1 MSPLLSGAL
10 VLSILHALIPSHWLP
25 VLAIGRQQ
33 GWTRTDI
40 LWVTLMAGAAHV
52 ASTVIFGLLLAWA
65 GDALSERVEAFSRWV
80 APAIL
85 IIWGAVY
92 VYRHYY
98 HHHFHLS
105 HQAGGKSVIGALLVA
120 MFFSPCLEIE
130 GYFLAAGQFG
140 WWFVGTLALLYAVVT
155 LLGMM
160 IWMRLA
166 LSGLKKVDWHALEHH
181 AGLITGITLIFSGLL
196 LFMLE

>member
-10 VLSILHALIPSHWLP
+10 LLSILHALIPSHWLP

-40 LWVTLMAGAAHV
+40 LWVTLLAGAAHV
-52 ASTVIFGLLLAWA
+52 ASTVLFGLLLAWA
-65 GDALSERVEAFSRWV
+65 GDALSDRVEAFSTWV

-85 IIWGAVY
+85 IIWGTIY

-105 HQAGGKSVIGALLVA
+105 HHAGGKSVIGALLLA

-130 GYFLAAGQFG
+130 GYFLAAGHFG

-166 LSGLKKVDWHALEHH
+166 LRGLQKADWHAWEHH
-181 AGLITGITLIFSGLL
+181 AGLITGVTLIFSGLL
-196 LFMLE
+196 LFLLE

>member
-10 VLSILHALIPSHWLP
+10 VLSVLHALIPSHWLP

-40 LWVTLMAGAAHV
+40 LWVTLLAGAAHV
-52 ASTVIFGLLLAWA
+52 ASTVLFGLLLAWA
-65 GDALSERVEAFSRWV
+65 GDTLSDRLEAFSTWV

-85 IIWGAVY
+85 IVWGTIY

-105 HQAGGKSVIGALLVA
+105 HHAGGKSVIGALLLA

-130 GYFLAAGQFG
+130 GYFLAAGHFG

-166 LSGLKKVDWHALEHH
+166 LSGLQKVDWHAWEHH
-181 AGLITGITLIFSGLL
+181 AGLITGVTLIFSGLL
-196 LFMLE
+196 LFLLE